1 MQCDDAESTT
11 HGTILMTVIV
21 VIACIILLAFL
32 LGFFNFFKYNDSLAP
47 SHIKIIG
54 INHGTKYESQ
64 VIIRSYSSEELENDL
79 LMAKIFVNDE
89 ELLACIYTLNGYNF
103 IPTRHYGVKF
113 IGGSGCRGLYFS
125 PRETIIIDL
134 KNGYIR
140 PGDKVTVFIYQKYD
154 GEIYLPLPGNLLNR
168 KYMERYL
175 NEFVY
180 KDIKGYK
187 LYSEHHFNA

>member
-1 MQCDDAESTT
+1 MQCDAAESTT

-32 LGFFNFFKYNDSLAP
+32 LGFFNFFKNNDSLAP
-47 SHIKIIG
+47 PHIKIIG
-54 INHGTKYESQ
+54 VNHGTKYESQ

-89 ELLACIYTLNGYNF
+89 ELLACIYTLNGHNF

-140 PGDKVTVFIYQKYD
+140 PGDKVTIFIYQKYD

-180 KDIKGYK
+180 KDIKGYR